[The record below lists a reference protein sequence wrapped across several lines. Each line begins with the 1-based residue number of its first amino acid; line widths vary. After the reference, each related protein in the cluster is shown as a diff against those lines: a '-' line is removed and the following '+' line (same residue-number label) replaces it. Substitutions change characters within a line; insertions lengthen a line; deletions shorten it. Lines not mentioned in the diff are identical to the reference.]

1 MQRGA
6 TVAEFFIQSYLP
18 GAGLGGRVARCFVP
32 RLYWL
37 GRIIVMEF
45 RVAIRAKFLIVLS
58 FMISGCD
65 QHSSEDTAIF
75 ESAGPELLA
84 STDDMQTGA
93 ADFDRSTH
101 PGKGLYEENCS
112 GCHNGTVSRAP
123 HFSWLEMM
131 NASAVYQAM
140 NDGVMSVQA
149 EALTDEDKILVTEYL
164 TRTKLQGGAA
174 LTAIEPPMCT
184 DSDSDFDFSSP
195 AQAVNWGHDTNRYSP
210 STVAGL
216 TGPEIPNLELK
227 WSFVFPDAFRARS
240 QPTIAMG
247 TVFVGSQDGRV
258 YALDLETGCAR
269 WTFSASAEVR
279 TGVVLSLSETP
290 ISKDNPPLAYFG
302 DIIARLYAVNALTGE
317 LVWSLKADEHPSAT
331 LTATPA
337 FYEGKLFVPVSSLEV
352 IPAADPEYECCTF
365 RGSVLAVDGTNG
377 SVQWRHYTIP
387 EEPSE
392 TSRTSIGTR
401 VLSPSGA
408 PVWSSPTVDRK
419 RGLIYVGTGENYSS
433 PTDGN
438 SDAVVA
444 IDMATG
450 TRVLTRQ
457 STSGDAWNVACMMA
471 DNPNCPPEDGPDFD
485 HGSSILLVEL
495 EGKKDILLAG
505 HKNGTVY
512 ALDPDNKAQV
522 VWATDVG
529 RGSIQGGVHFGM
541 SAADTRLYVPIND
554 MNNTRNG
561 DYLDPEQ
568 ARPGM
573 HSIDANTGKLLWS
586 NVQSNVCF
594 EEDEFCDPGISS
606 AVTSIPGAVFA
617 GHLDGFVRA
626 YASESGKL
634 LWEFDTRP
642 ERIGVNG
649 ITGHGG
655 SMSGAGPAIVDGHVV
670 INSGYGLYNHEPGNL
685 LMVFAVP
692 K

>member
-1 MQRGA
+1 M
-6 TVAEFFIQSYLP
+6 QSYLSD
-18 GAGLGGRVARCFVP
+18 AGLGVRVARCFVP

-37 GRIIVMEF
+37 GRVLAIEF
-45 RVAIRAKFLIVLS
+45 RMAIRAKFLIVLS
-58 FMISGCD
+58 FMIAGCD

-131 NASAVYQAM
+131 NASAIYQAM
-140 NDGVMSVQA
+140 SDGVMSVQA

-174 LTAIEPPMCT
+174 LTTIEPPMCT
-184 DSDSDFDFSSP
+184 DSDSDFDFSAP

-450 TRVLTRQ
+450 TRVWTRQ

-471 DNPNCPPEDGPDFD
+471 DNPNCPPENGPDFD

-495 EGKKDILLAG
+495 EQDKDILLAG

-573 HSIDANTGKLLWS
+573 HSIDASSGKLLWS

-626 YASESGKL
+626 YASENGEL

-670 INSGYGLYNHEPGNL
+670 INSGYGLYYHEPGNL

>member
-1 MQRGA
+1 M
-6 TVAEFFIQSYLP
+6 QSYLSD
-18 GAGLGGRVARCFVP
+18 AGLGGRVARCFVP

-37 GRIIVMEF
+37 GRIIAMEF
-45 RVAIRAKFLIVLS
+45 RVAIRAKFLVLLS

-65 QHSSEDTAIF
+65 QHSAENTAIF

-112 GCHNGTVSRAP
+112 GCHDGTVSRAP

-174 LTAIEPPMCT
+174 LQAIEPPMCT
-184 DSDSDFDFSSP
+184 DSDSGFDFSSP

-216 TGPEIPNLELK
+216 TGPEIPNLQLK

-279 TGVVLSLSETP
+279 TGIVLSLSETP

-317 LVWSLKADEHPSAT
+317 LAWSLKADEHPSAT

-450 TRVLTRQ
+450 TRVWTRQ

-495 EGKKDILLAG
+495 ERNKDILLAG

-512 ALDPDNKAQV
+512 ALDPDNKAQL

-541 SAADTRLYVPIND
+541 SAADTLLYVPIND

-561 DYLDPEQ
+561 DYLDPEE

-573 HSIDANTGKLLWS
+573 HSIDASTGKLLWS

-626 YASESGKL
+626 YASENGKL

>member
-1 MQRGA
+1 
-6 TVAEFFIQSYLP
+6 
-18 GAGLGGRVARCFVP
+18 
-32 RLYWL
+32 
-37 GRIIVMEF
+37 MEF
-45 RVAIRAKFLIVLS
+45 RVMAFRLAIRATFLISLSFLIV
-58 FMISGCD
+58 GCEQD
-65 QHSSEDTAIF
+65 NTEDTPAIA
-75 ESAGPELLA
+75 SPVPELLA

-101 PGKGLYEENCS
+101 PGKGLYEESCS
-112 GCHNGTVSRAP
+112 GCHDGSVSRAP

-131 NASAVYQAM
+131 SASVIYEAM
-140 NDGVMSVQA
+140 NVGVMSVQA
-149 EALTDEDKILVTEYL
+149 AALADGEKLLITEYL
-164 TRTKLQGGAA
+164 TRTKLESGAA
-174 LTAIEPPMCT
+174 LKVNEPPLCT
-184 DSDSDFDFSSP
+184 DGDFDLSSP

-216 TGPEIPNLELK
+216 TVPEIPNLELK
-227 WSFVFPDAFRARS
+227 WAFAFPDAFRARS

-269 WTFSASAEVR
+269 WTFSAAAEVR
-279 TGVVLSLSETP
+279 TGIVLSLSEAP
-290 ISKDNPPLAYFG
+290 MSKDNPPLAYFG
-302 DIIARLYAVNALTGE
+302 DIIARFYAVNALTGE
-317 LVWSLKADEHPSAT
+317 LVWSLKADDHPSAT

-337 FYEGKLFVPVSSLEV
+337 FHEGMVFVPVSSLEV
-352 IPAADPEYECCTF
+352 IPAADPAYECCTF
-365 RGSVLAVDGTNG
+365 RGSVLAIDATNG
-377 SVQWRHYTIP
+377 DVLWRHHTIP
-387 EEPSE
+387 GEPSE
-392 TSRTSIGTR
+392 VSRTSIGTK

-408 PVWSSPTVDRK
+408 PVWSSPTVDVK

-433 PTDGN
+433 PADEN
-438 SDAVVA
+438 SDAVLA

-450 TRVLTRQ
+450 ARVWTRQ

-485 HGSSILLVEL
+485 HGSSILIVEL
-495 EGKKDILLAG
+495 DKDKDILLAG

-512 ALDPDNKAQV
+512 ALDPDNKAEV
-522 VWATDVG
+522 LWATEVG

-541 SAADTRLYVPIND
+541 SAADTQLYVPIND

-586 NVQSNVCF
+586 NVQKNVCF
-594 EEDEFCDPGISS
+594 DEDEFCDPGISS

-626 YASESGKL
+626 YASGDGAL
-634 LWEFDTRP
+634 LWEYDTRP
-642 ERIGVNG
+642 ERVGVNG
-649 ITGHGG
+649 IAGYGG
-655 SMSGAGPAIVDGHVV
+655 SMSGAGPAIVAGHLV

-692 K
+692 E

>member
-1 MQRGA
+1 M
-6 TVAEFFIQSYLP
+6 
-18 GAGLGGRVARCFVP
+18 
-32 RLYWL
+32 
-37 GRIIVMEF
+37 
-45 RVAIRAKFLIVLS
+45 AIRAKFLIVLS

-450 TRVLTRQ
+450 TRVWTRQ

-495 EGKKDILLAG
+495 ERNKDILLAG

>member
-65 QHSSEDTAIF
+65 QHSSEGTAIF

-450 TRVLTRQ
+450 TRVWTRQ

-495 EGKKDILLAG
+495 ERNKDILLAG

>member
-1 MQRGA
+1 
-6 TVAEFFIQSYLP
+6 
-18 GAGLGGRVARCFVP
+18 
-32 RLYWL
+32 
-37 GRIIVMEF
+37 
-45 RVAIRAKFLIVLS
+45 
-58 FMISGCD
+58 MISGCD

-450 TRVLTRQ
+450 TRVWTRQ

-495 EGKKDILLAG
+495 ERNKDILLAG

>member
-1 MQRGA
+1 
-6 TVAEFFIQSYLP
+6 
-18 GAGLGGRVARCFVP
+18 
-32 RLYWL
+32 
-37 GRIIVMEF
+37 MEF

-450 TRVLTRQ
+450 TRVWTRQ

-495 EGKKDILLAG
+495 ERNKDILLAG

>member
-450 TRVLTRQ
+450 TRVWTRQ

-495 EGKKDILLAG
+495 ERNKDILLAG

-512 ALDPDNKAQV
+512 ALDPDNKAQL

>member
-1 MQRGA
+1 M
-6 TVAEFFIQSYLP
+6 
-18 GAGLGGRVARCFVP
+18 
-32 RLYWL
+32 
-37 GRIIVMEF
+37 
-45 RVAIRAKFLIVLS
+45 AIRAKFLIVLS

-450 TRVLTRQ
+450 TRVWTRQ

-495 EGKKDILLAG
+495 ERNKDILLAG

-512 ALDPDNKAQV
+512 ALDPDNKAQL

>member
-1 MQRGA
+1 
-6 TVAEFFIQSYLP
+6 
-18 GAGLGGRVARCFVP
+18 
-32 RLYWL
+32 
-37 GRIIVMEF
+37 MEF
-45 RVAIRAKFLIVLS
+45 RVMAFRLAIRATFLISLSFLIV
-58 FMISGCD
+58 GCEQD
-65 QHSSEDTAIF
+65 NTEDTPAIA
-75 ESAGPELLA
+75 SPVPELLA

-101 PGKGLYEENCS
+101 PGKGLYEESCS
-112 GCHNGTVSRAP
+112 GCHDGSVSRAP

-131 NASAVYQAM
+131 SASVIYEAM
-140 NDGVMSVQA
+140 NVGVMSVQA
-149 EALTDEDKILVTEYL
+149 AALADGEKLLITEYL
-164 TRTKLQGGAA
+164 TRTKLESGAA
-174 LTAIEPPMCT
+174 LKVNEPPMCT
-184 DSDSDFDFSSP
+184 DGDFDLFSP

-216 TGPEIPNLELK
+216 TVPEIPNLELK
-227 WSFVFPDAFRARS
+227 WAFAFPDAFRARS

-269 WTFSASAEVR
+269 WTFSAAAEVR
-279 TGVVLSLSETP
+279 TGIVLSLSEAP
-290 ISKDNPPLAYFG
+290 MSKDNPPLAYFG
-302 DIIARLYAVNALTGE
+302 DIIARSYAVNALTGE
-317 LVWSLKADEHPSAT
+317 LVWSLKADDHPSAT

-337 FYEGKLFVPVSSLEV
+337 FHEGTVFVPVSSLEV
-352 IPAADPEYECCTF
+352 IPAADPAYECCTF
-365 RGSVLAVDGTNG
+365 RGSVLAIDATNG
-377 SVQWRHYTIP
+377 DVLWRHHTIP
-387 EEPSE
+387 GEPSE
-392 TSRTSIGTR
+392 VSRTSIGTK

-408 PVWSSPTVDRK
+408 PVWSSPTVDVK

-433 PTDGN
+433 PADEN
-438 SDAVVA
+438 SDAVLA

-450 TRVLTRQ
+450 ARVWTRQ

-485 HGSSILLVEL
+485 HGSSILIVEL
-495 EGKKDILLAG
+495 DKDKDILLAG

-512 ALDPDNKAQV
+512 ALDPDNKAEV
-522 VWATDVG
+522 LWATEVG

-541 SAADTRLYVPIND
+541 SAADTQLYVPIND

-586 NVQSNVCF
+586 NVQKNVCF
-594 EEDEFCDPGISS
+594 DEDEFCDPGISS

-626 YASESGKL
+626 YASGDGAL
-634 LWEFDTRP
+634 LWEYDTRP
-642 ERIGVNG
+642 ERVGVNG
-649 ITGHGG
+649 IAGYGG
-655 SMSGAGPAIVDGHVV
+655 SMSGAGPAIVAGHLV

-692 K
+692 E

>member
-1 MQRGA
+1 MA
-6 TVAEFFIQSYLP
+6 F
-18 GAGLGGRVARCFVP
+18 
-32 RLYWL
+32 RL
-37 GRIIVMEF
+37 
-45 RVAIRAKFLIVLS
+45 AIRATFLISLSFLIV
-58 FMISGCD
+58 GCEQD
-65 QHSSEDTAIF
+65 NTEDTPAIA
-75 ESAGPELLA
+75 SPVPELLA

-101 PGKGLYEENCS
+101 PGKGLYEESCS
-112 GCHNGTVSRAP
+112 GCHDGSVSRAP

-131 NASAVYQAM
+131 SASVIYEAM
-140 NDGVMSVQA
+140 NVGVMSVQA
-149 EALTDEDKILVTEYL
+149 AALADGEKLLITEYL
-164 TRTKLQGGAA
+164 TRTKLESGAA
-174 LTAIEPPMCT
+174 LKVNEPPMCT
-184 DSDSDFDFSSP
+184 DGDFDLSSP

-216 TGPEIPNLELK
+216 TVPEIPNLELK
-227 WSFVFPDAFRARS
+227 WAFAFPDAFRARS

-269 WTFSASAEVR
+269 WTFSAAAEVR
-279 TGVVLSLSETP
+279 TGIVLSLSEAP
-290 ISKDNPPLAYFG
+290 MSKDNPPLAYFG
-302 DIIARLYAVNALTGE
+302 DIIARFYAVNALTGE
-317 LVWSLKADEHPSAT
+317 LVWSLKADDHPSAT

-337 FYEGKLFVPVSSLEV
+337 FHEGMVFVPVSSLEV
-352 IPAADPEYECCTF
+352 IPAADPAYECCTF
-365 RGSVLAVDGTNG
+365 RGSVLAIDATNG
-377 SVQWRHYTIP
+377 DVLWRHHTIP
-387 EEPSE
+387 GEPSE
-392 TSRTSIGTR
+392 VSRTSIGTK

-408 PVWSSPTVDRK
+408 PVWSSPTVDVK

-433 PTDGN
+433 PADEN
-438 SDAVVA
+438 SDAVLA

-450 TRVLTRQ
+450 ARVWTRQ

-485 HGSSILLVEL
+485 HGSSILIVEL
-495 EGKKDILLAG
+495 DKDKDILLAG

-512 ALDPDNKAQV
+512 ALDPDNKAEV
-522 VWATDVG
+522 LGATEVG

-541 SAADTRLYVPIND
+541 SAADTQLYVPIND

-586 NVQSNVCF
+586 NVQKNVCF
-594 EEDEFCDPGISS
+594 DEDEFCDPGISS

-626 YASESGKL
+626 YASGDGAL
-634 LWEFDTRP
+634 LWEYDTRP
-642 ERIGVNG
+642 ERVGVNG
-649 ITGHGG
+649 IAGYGG
-655 SMSGAGPAIVDGHVV
+655 SMSGAGPAIVAGHLV

-692 K
+692 E

>member
-450 TRVLTRQ
+450 TRVWTRQ

-495 EGKKDILLAG
+495 ERNKDILLAG

>member
-1 MQRGA
+1 
-6 TVAEFFIQSYLP
+6 
-18 GAGLGGRVARCFVP
+18 
-32 RLYWL
+32 
-37 GRIIVMEF
+37 MEF
-45 RVAIRAKFLIVLS
+45 RMAIRATFLVLLSFLIA
-58 FMISGCD
+58 GCEQTD
-65 QHSSEDTAIF
+65 IEGALVIAPT
-75 ESAGPELLA
+75 EPELLT

-93 ADFDRSTH
+93 SDFDRSTH
-101 PGKGLYEENCS
+101 PGKGLYEESCS
-112 GCHNGTVSRAP
+112 GCHDGTVSRAP

-131 NASAVYQAM
+131 DASVVYQAM

-149 EALTDEDKILVTEYL
+149 EALTDEDKILITEYL
-164 TRTKLQGGAA
+164 TRTKLAGGAD
-174 LTAIEPPMCT
+174 LKVIEPPMCT
-184 DSDSDFDFSSP
+184 DGDFDLSSP

-216 TGPEIPNLELK
+216 TVPEIPHLELK
-227 WSFVFPDAFRARS
+227 WAFAFPHAFRARS
-240 QPTIAMG
+240 QPTVAMG
-247 TVFVGSQDGRV
+247 TVFVGSQEGRV

-269 WTFSASAEVR
+269 WTFSAAAEVR
-279 TGVVLSLSETP
+279 TGIVLSLSEAP

-302 DIIARLYAVNALTGE
+302 DIIARFYAVNALTGE

-337 FYEGKLFVPVSSLEV
+337 FHEGTLFVPVSSLEV

-365 RGSVLAVDGTNG
+365 RGSVLAIDGTNG
-377 SVQWRHYTIP
+377 SVLWRHYTI
-387 EEPSE
+387 EGEPSE
-392 TSRTSIGTR
+392 VNRTSVGTR
-401 VLSPSGA
+401 VLAPSGA

-433 PTDGN
+433 PPDGN
-438 SDAVVA
+438 SDAVLA

-450 TRVLTRQ
+450 ARVWTRQ

-471 DNPNCPPEDGPDFD
+471 NNPNCPPENGPDFD
-485 HGSSILLVEL
+485 HGSSILIVEL
-495 EGKKDILLAG
+495 DGDKDILLAG

-512 ALDPDNKAQV
+512 ALDPDNKAEV
-522 VWATDVG
+522 RWTTDVG
-529 RGSIQGGVHFGM
+529 RGSIQGGIHFGM
-541 SAADTRLYVPIND
+541 SAADTQLYVPIND

-568 ARPGM
+568 ARPGI

-586 NVQSNVCF
+586 NVQSNVCYD
-594 EEDEFCDPGISS
+594 EDEFCDPGISS
-606 AVTSIPGAVFA
+606 PVTSIPGAVFA

-626 YASESGKL
+626 YASGNGEL

-642 ERIGVNG
+642 ERVGVNG
-649 ITGHGG
+649 VTGYGG

-685 LMVFAVP
+685 LMVFAAP
-692 K
+692 E

>member
-1 MQRGA
+1 
-6 TVAEFFIQSYLP
+6 
-18 GAGLGGRVARCFVP
+18 
-32 RLYWL
+32 
-37 GRIIVMEF
+37 MEF
-45 RVAIRAKFLIVLS
+45 RVMDFRLAIRATFLISLS
-58 FMISGCD
+58 FLIAGCE
-65 QHSSEDTAIF
+65 QTNTEDTTAIA
-75 ESAGPELLA
+75 SPVPELLA

-101 PGKGLYEENCS
+101 PGKGLYEKSCS
-112 GCHNGTVSRAP
+112 GCHDGTVSRAP

-131 NASAVYQAM
+131 SASVIYDAM
-140 NDGVMSVQA
+140 NVGVMSVQA
-149 EALTDEDKILVTEYL
+149 AAVTDGDKLLITEYL
-164 TRTKLQGGAA
+164 TRTKLESGVA
-174 LTAIEPPMCT
+174 LKVIEPPMCT
-184 DSDSDFDFSSP
+184 DGDFDLSSP

-216 TGPEIPNLELK
+216 TVSEIPNLELK
-227 WSFVFPDAFRARS
+227 WAFAFPDAFRARS

-269 WTFSASAEVR
+269 WTFSAAAEVR
-279 TGVVLSLSETP
+279 TGIVLSLSETP
-290 ISKDNPPLAYFG
+290 MSKDNPPLAYFG
-302 DIIARLYAVNALTGE
+302 DIIARFYAVNALTGE
-317 LVWSLKADEHPSAT
+317 LVWSLKADDHPSAT

-337 FYEGKLFVPVSSLEV
+337 FHEGTLFVPVSSLEV
-352 IPAADPEYECCTF
+352 IPAADPAYECCTF
-365 RGSVLAVDGTNG
+365 RGSVLAIDATNG
-377 SVQWRHYTIP
+377 DVLWRHHTIP
-387 EEPSE
+387 GEPSE
-392 TSRTSIGTR
+392 VSRTSIGTR

-408 PVWSSPTVDRK
+408 PVWSSPTVDLK

-433 PTDGN
+433 PADEN
-438 SDAVVA
+438 SDAVLA

-450 TRVLTRQ
+450 ARVWTRQ

-485 HGSSILLVEL
+485 HGASILIVEL
-495 EGKKDILLAG
+495 EKDKDILLAG

-512 ALDPDNKAQV
+512 ALDPDNKAKV
-522 VWATDVG
+522 LWATEVG

-541 SAADTRLYVPIND
+541 SAADTQLYVPIND

-573 HSIDANTGKLLWS
+573 HSIDANTGEMLWS
-586 NVQSNVCF
+586 NVQKNVCF
-594 EEDEFCDPGISS
+594 EADEFCDPGISS

-626 YASESGKL
+626 YASGDGAL
-634 LWEFDTRP
+634 LWEYDTRP
-642 ERIGVNG
+642 ERVGVNG
-649 ITGHGG
+649 IAGYGG
-655 SMSGAGPAIVDGHVV
+655 SMSGAGPAIVAGHVV

-692 K
+692 E

>member
-174 LTAIEPPMCT
+174 LTTIEPPMCT
-184 DSDSDFDFSSP
+184 DFDSDFDFSSP
-195 AQAVNWGHDTNRYSP
+195 AHAVSWGHDTNRYSP

-450 TRVLTRQ
+450 TRAWTRQ

-495 EGKKDILLAG
+495 ERNKDILLAG

>member
-1 MQRGA
+1 
-6 TVAEFFIQSYLP
+6 
-18 GAGLGGRVARCFVP
+18 
-32 RLYWL
+32 
-37 GRIIVMEF
+37 
-45 RVAIRAKFLIVLS
+45 
-58 FMISGCD
+58 
-65 QHSSEDTAIF
+65 
-75 ESAGPELLA
+75 
-84 STDDMQTGA
+84 
-93 ADFDRSTH
+93 
-101 PGKGLYEENCS
+101 
-112 GCHNGTVSRAP
+112 
-123 HFSWLEMM
+123 
-131 NASAVYQAM
+131 M

-174 LTAIEPPMCT
+174 LTTIEPPMCT
-184 DSDSDFDFSSP
+184 DSDFDFSSP

-290 ISKDNPPLAYFG
+290 ISKENPPLAYFG

-444 IDMATG
+444 IDVETG
-450 TRVLTRQ
+450 TRVWTRQ

-495 EGKKDILLAG
+495 EKDIDILLAG

-573 HSIDANTGKLLWS
+573 HSIDASSGKLLWS

-626 YASESGKL
+626 YASENGEL

-642 ERIGVNG
+642 ERIGANG

>member
-1 MQRGA
+1 
-6 TVAEFFIQSYLP
+6 
-18 GAGLGGRVARCFVP
+18 
-32 RLYWL
+32 
-37 GRIIVMEF
+37 MEF

-65 QHSSEDTAIF
+65 QHISEGTVIF
-75 ESAGPELLA
+75 ESAGPEMLA
-84 STDDMQTGA
+84 STDDMQTGV

-101 PGKGLYEENCS
+101 PGKVLYEENCS

-174 LTAIEPPMCT
+174 LTTIEPPMCT
-184 DSDSDFDFSSP
+184 DSDFDFSSP

-290 ISKDNPPLAYFG
+290 ISKENPPLAYFG

-419 RGLIYVGTGENYSS
+419 RSLIYVGTGENYSS

-444 IDMATG
+444 IDVETG
-450 TRVLTRQ
+450 TRVWTRQ

-495 EGKKDILLAG
+495 EKDIDILLAG

-573 HSIDANTGKLLWS
+573 HSIDASSGKLLWS

-626 YASESGKL
+626 YASENGEL

-642 ERIGVNG
+642 ERIGANG

>member
-1 MQRGA
+1 
-6 TVAEFFIQSYLP
+6 
-18 GAGLGGRVARCFVP
+18 
-32 RLYWL
+32 
-37 GRIIVMEF
+37 MEF
-45 RVAIRAKFLIVLS
+45 RVMAFRLAIRATFLISLSFLIV
-58 FMISGCD
+58 GCEQD
-65 QHSSEDTAIF
+65 NTEDTPAIA
-75 ESAGPELLA
+75 SPVPELLA

-101 PGKGLYEENCS
+101 PGKGLYEESCS
-112 GCHNGTVSRAP
+112 GCHDGSVSRAP

-131 NASAVYQAM
+131 SASVIYEAM
-140 NDGVMSVQA
+140 NVGVMSVQA
-149 EALTDEDKILVTEYL
+149 AALADGEKLLITEYL
-164 TRTKLQGGAA
+164 TRTKLESGAA
-174 LTAIEPPMCT
+174 LKVNEPPMCT
-184 DSDSDFDFSSP
+184 DGDFDLSSP

-216 TGPEIPNLELK
+216 TVPEIPNLELK
-227 WSFVFPDAFRARS
+227 WAFAFPDAFRARS

-269 WTFSASAEVR
+269 WTFSAAAEVR
-279 TGVVLSLSETP
+279 TGIVLSLSEAP
-290 ISKDNPPLAYFG
+290 MSKDNPPLAYFG
-302 DIIARLYAVNALTGE
+302 DIIARFYAVNALTGE
-317 LVWSLKADEHPSAT
+317 LVWSLKADDHPSAT

-337 FYEGKLFVPVSSLEV
+337 FHEGMVFVPVSSLEV
-352 IPAADPEYECCTF
+352 IPAADPAYECCTF
-365 RGSVLAVDGTNG
+365 RGSVLAIDATNG
-377 SVQWRHYTIP
+377 DVLWRHHTIP
-387 EEPSE
+387 GEPSE
-392 TSRTSIGTR
+392 VSRTSIGTK

-408 PVWSSPTVDRK
+408 PVWSSPTVDVK

-433 PTDGN
+433 PADEN
-438 SDAVVA
+438 SDAVLA

-450 TRVLTRQ
+450 ARVWTRQ

-485 HGSSILLVEL
+485 HGSSILIVEL
-495 EGKKDILLAG
+495 DKDKDILLAG

-512 ALDPDNKAQV
+512 ALDPDNKAEV
-522 VWATDVG
+522 LWATEVG

-541 SAADTRLYVPIND
+541 SAADTQLYVPIND

-586 NVQSNVCF
+586 NVQKNVCF
-594 EEDEFCDPGISS
+594 DEDEFCDPGISS

-626 YASESGKL
+626 YASGDGAL
-634 LWEFDTRP
+634 LWEYDTRP
-642 ERIGVNG
+642 ERVGVNG
-649 ITGHGG
+649 IAGYGG
-655 SMSGAGPAIVDGHVV
+655 SMSGAGPAIVAGHLV

>member
-1 MQRGA
+1 MA
-6 TVAEFFIQSYLP
+6 F
-18 GAGLGGRVARCFVP
+18 
-32 RLYWL
+32 RL
-37 GRIIVMEF
+37 
-45 RVAIRAKFLIVLS
+45 AIRATFLISLSFLIV
-58 FMISGCD
+58 GCEQD
-65 QHSSEDTAIF
+65 NTEDTPAIA
-75 ESAGPELLA
+75 SPVPELLA

-101 PGKGLYEENCS
+101 PGKGLYEESCS
-112 GCHNGTVSRAP
+112 GCHDGSVSRAP

-131 NASAVYQAM
+131 SASVIYEAM
-140 NDGVMSVQA
+140 NVGVMSVQA
-149 EALTDEDKILVTEYL
+149 AALADGEKLLITEYL
-164 TRTKLQGGAA
+164 TRTKLESGAA
-174 LTAIEPPMCT
+174 LKVNEPPLCT
-184 DSDSDFDFSSP
+184 DGDFDLSSP

-216 TGPEIPNLELK
+216 TVPEIPNLELK
-227 WSFVFPDAFRARS
+227 WAFAFPDAFRARS

-269 WTFSASAEVR
+269 WTFSAAAEVR
-279 TGVVLSLSETP
+279 TGIVLSLSEAP
-290 ISKDNPPLAYFG
+290 MSKDNPPLAYFG
-302 DIIARLYAVNALTGE
+302 DIIARFYAVNALTGE
-317 LVWSLKADEHPSAT
+317 LVWSLKADDHPSAT

-337 FYEGKLFVPVSSLEV
+337 FHEGMVFVPVSSLEV
-352 IPAADPEYECCTF
+352 IPAADPAYECCTF
-365 RGSVLAVDGTNG
+365 RGSVLAIDATNG
-377 SVQWRHYTIP
+377 DVLWRHHTIP
-387 EEPSE
+387 GEPSE
-392 TSRTSIGTR
+392 VSRTSIGTK

-408 PVWSSPTVDRK
+408 PVWSSPTVDVK

-433 PTDGN
+433 PADEN
-438 SDAVVA
+438 SDAVLA

-450 TRVLTRQ
+450 ARVWTRQ

-485 HGSSILLVEL
+485 HGSSILIVEL
-495 EGKKDILLAG
+495 DKDKDILLAG

-512 ALDPDNKAQV
+512 ALDPDNKAEV
-522 VWATDVG
+522 LWATEVG

-541 SAADTRLYVPIND
+541 SAADTQLYVPIND

-586 NVQSNVCF
+586 NVQKNVCF
-594 EEDEFCDPGISS
+594 DEDEFCDPGISS

-626 YASESGKL
+626 YASGDGAL
-634 LWEFDTRP
+634 LWEYDTRP
-642 ERIGVNG
+642 ERVGVNG
-649 ITGHGG
+649 IAGYGG
-655 SMSGAGPAIVDGHVV
+655 SMSGAGPAIVAGHLV

-692 K
+692 E

>member
-1 MQRGA
+1 MA
-6 TVAEFFIQSYLP
+6 F
-18 GAGLGGRVARCFVP
+18 
-32 RLYWL
+32 RL
-37 GRIIVMEF
+37 
-45 RVAIRAKFLIVLS
+45 AIRATFLISLSFLIV
-58 FMISGCD
+58 GCEQD
-65 QHSSEDTAIF
+65 NTEDTPAIA
-75 ESAGPELLA
+75 SPVPELLA

-101 PGKGLYEENCS
+101 PGKGLYEESCS
-112 GCHNGTVSRAP
+112 GCHDGSVSRAP

-131 NASAVYQAM
+131 SASVIYEAM
-140 NDGVMSVQA
+140 NVGVMSVQA
-149 EALTDEDKILVTEYL
+149 AALADGEKLLITEYL
-164 TRTKLQGGAA
+164 TRTKLESGAA
-174 LTAIEPPMCT
+174 LKVNEPPMCT
-184 DSDSDFDFSSP
+184 DGDFDLSSP

-216 TGPEIPNLELK
+216 TVPEIPNLELK
-227 WSFVFPDAFRARS
+227 WAFAFPDAFRARS

-269 WTFSASAEVR
+269 WTFSAAAEVR
-279 TGVVLSLSETP
+279 TGIVLSLSEAP
-290 ISKDNPPLAYFG
+290 MSKDNPPLAYFG
-302 DIIARLYAVNALTGE
+302 DIIARFYAVNALTGE
-317 LVWSLKADEHPSAT
+317 LVWSLKADDHPSAT

-337 FYEGKLFVPVSSLEV
+337 FHEGTVFVPVSSLEV
-352 IPAADPEYECCTF
+352 IPAADPAYECCTF
-365 RGSVLAVDGTNG
+365 RGSVLAIDATNG
-377 SVQWRHYTIP
+377 DVLWRHHTIP
-387 EEPSE
+387 GEPSE
-392 TSRTSIGTR
+392 VSRTSIGTK

-408 PVWSSPTVDRK
+408 PVWSSPTVDVK

-433 PTDGN
+433 PADEN
-438 SDAVVA
+438 SDAVLA

-450 TRVLTRQ
+450 ARVWTRQ

-485 HGSSILLVEL
+485 HGSSILIVEL
-495 EGKKDILLAG
+495 DKDKDILLAG

-512 ALDPDNKAQV
+512 ALDPDNKAEV
-522 VWATDVG
+522 LWATEVG

-541 SAADTRLYVPIND
+541 SAADTQLYVPIND

-586 NVQSNVCF
+586 NVQKNVCF
-594 EEDEFCDPGISS
+594 DEDEFCDPGISS

-626 YASESGKL
+626 YASGDGAL
-634 LWEFDTRP
+634 LWEYDTRP
-642 ERIGVNG
+642 ERVGVNG
-649 ITGHGG
+649 IAGYGG
-655 SMSGAGPAIVDGHVV
+655 SMSGAGPAIVAGHLV

-692 K
+692 E

>member
-1 MQRGA
+1 
-6 TVAEFFIQSYLP
+6 
-18 GAGLGGRVARCFVP
+18 
-32 RLYWL
+32 
-37 GRIIVMEF
+37 MEF
-45 RVAIRAKFLIVLS
+45 RVAIRATFLVLLSFLIA
-58 FMISGCD
+58 GCE
-65 QHSSEDTAIF
+65 QTDT
-75 ESAGPELLA
+75 ESAPVIAPTEPELLT

-101 PGKGLYEENCS
+101 PGKGLYEESCS
-112 GCHNGTVSRAP
+112 GCHDGTVSRAP

-131 NASAVYQAM
+131 DASVVYQAM

-149 EALTDEDKILVTEYL
+149 EALTDEDKILITEYL
-164 TRTKLQGGAA
+164 TRTKLAGGAA
-174 LTAIEPPMCT
+174 LKVIEPPMCT
-184 DSDSDFDFSSP
+184 DGDFDLSSP

-216 TGPEIPNLELK
+216 TVPEIPNLELK
-227 WSFVFPDAFRARS
+227 WAFAFPHAFRARS
-240 QPTIAMG
+240 QPTVAMG
-247 TVFVGSQDGRV
+247 TVFVGSQEGRV

-269 WTFSASAEVR
+269 WTFSAAAEVR
-279 TGVVLSLSETP
+279 TGIVLSLSEVP

-302 DIIARLYAVNALTGE
+302 DIIARFYAVNALTGE
-317 LVWSLKADEHPSAT
+317 LVWSLKADDHPSAT

-337 FYEGKLFVPVSSLEV
+337 FHEGTLFVPVSSLEV

-365 RGSVLAVDGTNG
+365 RGSVLAIDGTNG
-377 SVQWRHYTIP
+377 SVLWRHYTIQG
-387 EEPSE
+387 EPSE
-392 TSRTSIGTR
+392 VSRTSVGTR
-401 VLSPSGA
+401 VLAPSGA

-433 PTDGN
+433 PPDGN
-438 SDAVVA
+438 SDAVLA

-450 TRVLTRQ
+450 ARVWTRQ

-471 DNPNCPPEDGPDFD
+471 NNPNCPQEDGPDFD
-485 HGSSILLVEL
+485 HGSSILIVEL
-495 EGKKDILLAG
+495 DPDKDILLAG

-512 ALDPDNKAQV
+512 ALDPDNKAEV
-522 VWATDVG
+522 RWTTDVG
-529 RGSIQGGVHFGM
+529 RGSIQGGIHFGM
-541 SAADTRLYVPIND
+541 SAADTQLYVPIND

-568 ARPGM
+568 ARPGI
-573 HSIDANTGKLLWS
+573 HSIDANTGELLWS

-594 EEDEFCDPGISS
+594 DADEFCDPGISS
-606 AVTSIPGAVFA
+606 PVTSIPGAVFA

-626 YASESGKL
+626 YASENGEL
-634 LWEFDTRP
+634 LWQFDTRP
-642 ERIGVNG
+642 ERVGVNG

-685 LMVFAVP
+685 LMVFAAP
-692 K
+692 Q

>member
-1 MQRGA
+1 VQRGA

-450 TRVLTRQ
+450 TRVWTRQ

-495 EGKKDILLAG
+495 ERNKDILLAG